1 MFNPEYPLDQ
11 LRPADYNP
19 RSIDDASLAE
29 LVESLRTLGIVKPIV
44 ALESGLIVAGHQRSR
59 AAKLAGFKL
68 APVCF
73 LTKTPNPQ
81 DEIRFNQLHNGT
93 DLDSGDENAR
103 VTPAT
108 APGFA
113 MASVLEGNY
122 RSRGASTRAEV
133 GRLLTAY
140 GNWGGCVAD
149 LRGNVLSSASYA
161 LAAHTIG
168 MQARTYYVDD
178 GTAPKVKAIFERAY
192 GRYDYSK
199 IERQTFNQTFAQ
211 MYRLR
216 RASGSAP
223 KRDNRSPTYEW
234 LLTQVSKTDRIL
246 DFGCGQGDYVA
257 ALKQMGYNI
266 LGLEFFRRDAK
277 TVALDLAAA
286 NKMID
291 TLCLSLRLRGRFD
304 VVICDYVLNSVD
316 SQQAENDVMACVAGF
331 LAPGGRAF
339 FSGRRLERVV
349 AGQNMRKHA
358 RAQRECEFLDE
369 KNISALFRG
378 GEWFFQKFHDKSHV
392 DEIVRT
398 YFRDDGEYEM
408 QMKSSAWQAS
418 VIRQADKRPPDLEG
432 ALRRE
437 FDLPLPNGR
446 SFGRHDDILRAMNL
460 YI

>member
-1 MFNPEYPLDQ
+1 MFSPEHPIAD

-19 RSIDDASLAE
+19 RAIDDESLGH

-59 AAKLAGFKL
+59 AAKLAGFTH

-73 LTKTPNPQ
+73 LSKTPNPQ

-93 DLDSGDENAR
+93 DLDTGEEDAKVEPSDAE
-103 VTPAT
+103 
-108 APGFA
+108 GFRL
-113 MASVLEGNY
+113 SPLLEGNF

-133 GRLLTAY
+133 ARMLTAY

-149 LRGNVLSSASYA
+149 LDGNVLSSASYA
-161 LAAHTIG
+161 LAAHAIG
-168 MQARTYYVDD
+168 MPARVFYV
-178 GTAPKVKAIFERAY
+178 GREKADLVREIFARSY

-216 RASGSAP
+216 KATAGG

-234 LLTQVSKTDRIL
+234 LLTQATKQDRLL

-257 ALKQMGYNI
+257 ALKSMGYDI
-266 LGLEFFRRDAK
+266 HGVEFFRRDPK

-286 NKMID
+286 HKMID
-291 TLCLSLRLRGRFD
+291 VLCLSLRMRGRFD

-331 LAPGGRAF
+331 LKPGGRAF
-339 FSGRRLERVV
+339 FSGRRLERVQRGL
-349 AGQNMRKHA
+349 AMRKHS
-358 RAQRECEFLDE
+358 RPQREVEFLDE
-369 KNISALFRG
+369 NNISALYRG
-378 GEWFFQKFHDKSHV
+378 GDWFFQKFHDKSHV
-392 DEIVRT
+392 DAIVAR

-408 QMKSSAWQAS
+408 QVKSSSWQAS
-418 VIRQADKRPPDLEG
+418 VIRQEDKPVPDLEA

-437 FDLPLPNGR
+437 FDLPLPQGR
-446 SFGRHDDILRAMNL
+446 TFGRGDDIVNAMKKYL
-460 YI
+460 